1 MTDKE
6 DLKQLREPTEADPLR
21 VLMSACLVGVLCGVD
36 GSSNGSYPH
45 IVELAQRPNVKV
57 TSFCPEDFA
66 L

>member
-36 GSSNGSYPH
+36 GSSNGSYPP